1 MNLLTK
7 ILLVIFILFSV
18 IIRGQNDSLDYSEPL
33 KHGIEFQINKEF
45 TLSSFLG
52 SSIAYRYLIDK
63 TDGLRFLLS
72 TQISKNDINH
82 DVQSDNNQH
91 ATQNLDN
98 TVFNIKLSTHY
109 IYSLMNRNKFQLI
122 IGGGPMFLYYKSSN
136 ENKADSKTSSQ
147 YYSIIT
153 NTVWNVGIDLFCG
166 VEYYITENIAL
177 SGEYSLAFY
186 YSHGKN
192 DHSQFQDTSIRLSR
206 TNDITNN
213 YSFKD
218 NGVVLGLTVFF

>member
-7 ILLVIFILFSV
+7 IFIVIFILFNV
-18 IIRGQNDSLDYSEPL
+18 IIRGQKDSLNNSEPL

-52 SSIAYRYLIDK
+52 SSIAYRYLINK
-63 TDGLRFLLS
+63 INGLRFLLS

-82 DVQSDNNQH
+82 DVQSDNNQQ
-91 ATQNLDN
+91 ASQNLDN

-122 IGGGPMFLYYKSSN
+122 IGGGPMLLYYKSSN
-136 ENKADSKTSSQ
+136 ENNADSKTSSQ
-147 YYSIIT
+147 YYSINT
-153 NTVWNVGIDLFCG
+153 NIVWNAGIDLFCG
-166 VEYYITENIAL
+166 VEYYITENIAI
-177 SGEYSLAFY
+177 SGEYSMAFY
-186 YSHGKN
+186 YSHGNN
-192 DHSQFQDTSIRLSR
+192 DYRQFQDTSILLSR
-206 TNDITNN
+206 TIDKTDN